1 MNTSWFAGSLVALT
15 SLGAPS
21 GGAIFEGGLHPAPV
35 TLEASAAPYL
45 YSLDRQAQGII
56 TVVVT
61 SQRNLQPLG
70 GTQVSVAGTGIG
82 GLADANGRIMLRD
95 VPAGTQSIQIQRI
108 GYRTVV
114 QEVTVVSGQTL
125 ALNIALVEEALA
137 LDEVVVTGTAG
148 GTQRRAIGNVV
159 DRISTADVNLVA
171 PVTNVSQLLGG
182 RSAGV
187 TMLAGAGQVGSGQR
201 IRIRGTG
208 SIGLS
213 NDPIVYIDGVR
224 MDSRPNRGFGQR
236 GGASVSRLNDLD
248 PESIESIEIIKGP
261 AAATL
266 YGTEASN
273 GVIQIITKRGVSGSP
288 TIDVSVQQGANFLW
302 DPAGR
307 HGLRWGINPNTGVLE
322 GFNLYEYE
330 RDFGNGPIFTY
341 GSIQNYN
348 VSMSGGTDA
357 VRYFLSANRHDETG
371 VISWNWD
378 KRTNVQANLD
388 LNPWEKVN
396 IRTSMAYA
404 EGERRLA
411 QSGLTTDPFGNL
423 YWSTPAN
430 LNTTRG
436 WRQAPPEEFEK
447 VEDLAGI
454 DRFTGSVQ
462 FQHTPTSWF
471 VHRVVTGVDSNQ
483 EVFSRLFPRMP
494 EGSGH
499 FFGALG
505 LGDKAVTRVQNR
517 YVTLDYGASATLDLA
532 DQLRGVTSAGFQ
544 YYRNRSVSLGGTASN
559 FPAIPITTITGGS
572 TRNSTENFVENAT
585 VGVYLQQQMEWKNR
599 VFLTGAVR
607 MDDNSAFG
615 TEFDAAIYPKLSA
628 TWVLHEEPFWNLDWV
643 SQFRLRGAWG
653 AAGQQPG
660 TFDASRLYSPQIG
673 YQDQPGLVPGAFG
686 NPALEPERGEEIEL
700 GFDADFFDGRLS
712 FLYTRFERWTRNAIV
727 SRGIP
732 RSLGFPGGQIVNLGL
747 VRAWGNEFSVDARMV
762 DTGRF
767 SWNLGLQIGNFEN
780 RIDDLG
786 SESVIGTGQVQQRV
800 GFSIADLYMKRVLSA
815 EINAA
820 GNITTALCDG
830 GRGKDGV
837 EPGGAPVPCATAPRV
852 WWGHTQPTWDLGIN
866 NDFTF
871 GPFRLYA
878 RIEGSGGNVQE
889 DASGPAAITSVGVME
904 SAVRRNDPIVAAYR
918 TFGRS
923 PLGTFDASF
932 VRLREVSL
940 TYNLPASVMGRV
952 GANRGSVSMAGRN
965 MAMIWTGQEGFNT
978 PRSGQIFPTVGDAVI
993 WDVETRGIGDLSSGF
1008 QTVMPPMASAVF
1020 TVRMS
1025 F

>member
-1 MNTSWFAGSLVALT
+1 MTATWFAGPLFALMSVTNPGQQGEQVAPGSFAQQPAAGST
-15 SLGAPS
+15 SEVSEVRPDVTGAVVVTVTDQRTGQPLQATQIS
-21 GGAIFEGGLHPAPV
+21 IPAHNMGGIADAAGRVTLSNVPAGAQ
-35 TLEASAAPYL
+35 TLEA
-45 YSLDRQAQGII
+45 R
-56 TVVVT
+56 
-61 SQRNLQPLG
+61 
-70 GTQVSVAGTGIG
+70 
-82 GLADANGRIMLRD
+82 
-95 VPAGTQSIQIQRI
+95 RI
-108 GYRTVV
+108 GYRTVTREIQV
-114 QEVTVVSGQTL
+114 QSGGSINVQISM
-125 ALNIALVEEALA
+125 AEQALA

-148 GTQRRAIGNVV
+148 GTQRRALGNVV
-159 DRISTADVNLVA
+159 DRISAADVNAVA
-171 PVTNVSQLLGG
+171 PVTSVSQLIGG

-201 IRIRGTG
+201 IRIRGAG
-208 SIGLS
+208 SIGLD
-213 NDPIVYIDGVR
+213 NDPLVYIDGVR
-224 MDSRPNRGFGQR
+224 MDSRPNRGFAQR

-273 GVIQIITKRGVSGSP
+273 GVIQIITKRGTSGAP
-288 TIDVSVQQGANFLW
+288 TFNVAVQQGANWLW

-307 HGLRWGINPNTGVLE
+307 HGLRWGVNPNTGEVE

-341 GSIQNYN
+341 GAVQNYN
-348 VSMSGGTDA
+348 LSMSGGSDA
-357 VRYFLSANRHDETG
+357 IRYFLSANRHDETG

-378 KRTNVQANLD
+378 RRTNLQANLD
-388 LNPWEKVN
+388 IRPWETVS
-396 IRTSMAYA
+396 ISTSMAYA

-454 DRFTGSVQ
+454 DRFTGSFQ
-462 FQHTPTSWF
+462 FQHTPTTWF

-483 EVFSRLFPRMP
+483 ELFSRLFPRMP

-505 LGDKAVTRVQNR
+505 LGDKSVTRVQNR
-517 YVTLDYGASATLDLA
+517 YVTLDYGASATA
-532 DQLRGVTSAGFQ
+532 DIREDLRGVTSFGFQ
-544 YYRNRSVSLGGTASN
+544 YYRSRSLSLGATASN

-572 TRNSTENFVENAT
+572 TRNGTESFVENAT
-585 VGVYLQQQMEWKNR
+585 VGVYAQQQMEWRNR

-615 TEFDAAIYPKLSA
+615 TEFDAAVYPKVSA
-628 TWVLHEEPFWNLDWV
+628 TWVMHEEPFWNLDWV

-700 GFDADFFDGRLS
+700 GFDADFADGRLS
-712 FLYTRFERWTRNAIV
+712 LIYTRFDRWTRNAIV

-747 VRAWGNEFSVDARMV
+747 VRGWGNEFSIDARMIES
-762 DTGRF
+762 DRF
-767 SWNLGLQIGNFEN
+767 GWDLGFQFGTFRN
-780 RIDDLG
+780 RIEDLG
-786 SESVIGTGQVQQRV
+786 EESVIGTGQIQQRT
-800 GFSIADLYMKRVLSA
+800 GFSIADLYMKKVLSA
-815 EINAA
+815 EIDAA

-830 GRGKDGV
+830 GTGQGGV
-837 EPGGAPVPCATAPRV
+837 EQGGAPVPCADAPLV
-852 WWGHTQPTWDLGIN
+852 WWGHTQPTWDIGIN
-866 NDFTF
+866 NNFTV
-871 GPFRLYA
+871 GPFRIYA
-878 RIEGSGGNVQE
+878 RIEGAGGNYQE
-889 DASGPAAITSVGVME
+889 DSSGPAAITSVGVME
-904 SAVRRNDPIVAAYR
+904 SSFLRDDPFIAAYR
-918 TFGRS
+918 TYGRS

-940 TYNLPASVMGRV
+940 TYAIPGSLTERV
-952 GANRGSVSMAGRN
+952 GASRASVTLAGRN
-965 MAMIWTGQEGFNT
+965 MMMLWTGQEGFNT
-978 PRSGQIFPTVGDAVI
+978 PRSGQVFPSIGDAVI
-993 WDVETRGIGDLSSGF
+993 WDVETRGTGDLSGGF
-1008 QTVMPPMASAVF
+1008 QTVMPPMANAVMTF
-1020 TVRMS
+1020 RMS